1 MTAMLLTPFTLRQ
14 VTFPNR
20 VVVAPT
26 QTLGVDTNWNKW
38 PPCYGGWLE
47 LRDRIGVEA

>member
-1 MTAMLLTPFTLRQ
+1 MLFNPFTLRG

-20 VVVAPT
+20 VVVAPM
-26 QTLGVDTNWNKW
+26 QMYKAGPGWNPW
-38 PPCYGGWLE
+38 PPSYGRWLE